1 VPLQVMLYAPC
12 CGCREDRENG
22 RVFPVLFSGTEPF
35 ARVLPSTV
43 TVTSSTPAAEG
54 EELGR
59 VTGAAPVM

>member
-1 VPLQVMLYAPC
+1 MPLQVMLYASC
-12 CGCREDRENG
+12 RGCREDRENG

-43 TVTSSTPAAEG
+43 TVTSSTPVAG

-59 VTGAAPVM
+59 VMGAAPVM